1 MFQISLSQIVERLY
15 AGLSRFSLA
24 AYLIILIRFSEY
36 SSNEY
41 SSSGCTINYTTINN
55 CSTINNCESEEIVL
69 DIPESLITKL
79 GKIICS
85 LIFNNDSLNDWGVD
99 IVTLAVKLSVVQHVI
114 FRYITQQVRL
124 ENKTAEML
132 SWYLKVVLNCREVK
146 EVGRSRGQDLSRD
159 VSGDLYA
166 SGVQKL
172 RECLRGRVT
181 EREFQELEYRIQA
194 AFCGPI
200 L

>member
-36 SSNEY
+36 SSSEY

-55 CSTINNCESEEIVL
+55 CESEELVL

-146 EVGRSRGQDLSRD
+146 KVGRSRGQDLSRD
-159 VSGDLYA
+159 VSGDLYV

>member
-1 MFQISLSQIVERLY
+1 MFQISLPQIVERLY

-36 SSNEY
+36 SSSEF
-41 SSSGCTINYTTINN
+41 SSSGCTIN
-55 CSTINNCESEEIVL
+55 NCESEDLVL
-69 DIPESLITKL
+69 DIPESLIIKL

-114 FRYITQQVRL
+114 FRYITQQVKL
-124 ENKTAEML
+124 ENKSTEIL
-132 SWYLKVVLNCREVK
+132 SWYLKVVLKCREVK

-159 VSGDLYA
+159 MSGDLYVC
-166 SGVQKL
+166 GVQKL

-181 EREFQELEYRIQA
+181 EREFQELEYRIQT
-194 AFCGPI
+194 AFCGPV